1 MKLSDKQRVNV
12 WDFLEGHKNPA
23 PLSWAWFGAVK
34 MERRPLAYEETHRLL
49 KYHTHSLVKP
59 SSYYHEPLPLPPEDL
74 EPLPEKP
81 VRFEEF
87 LLSNI
92 QFIEKTFHFQKEEKA
107 DTPSSVDQSPGT
119 ILSGRGRGKGVKR
132 PKKQKGVI
140 PVTMNQQMTMQ
151 SQQQQ
156 QQHQQ
161 QMQGN
166 NQMHMQMSMQVNCD
180 DFTNEAILTQDASD
194 PQNQMNPN
202 MQQFQSNQMQNQ
214 MQNPNQMM
222 NQVPGMGGM
231 VNAQGQQ
238 SGMGFVPPGGQM
250 GPGGQQ
256 LSQQQ
261 QWPQGFNPMQQ
272 QQQQQQFYNQGMQPQ
287 SKFFRKITVLFGE
300 LIPWTREN

>member
-1 MKLSDKQRVNV
+1 MSDKQRVNV

-59 SSYYHEPLPLPPEDL
+59 SSYYYEPLPLPPEDL

-81 VRFEEF
+81 VRFIF
-87 LLSNI
+87 FQLLNATPNLSR
-92 QFIEKTFHFQKEEKA
+92 QHFFVQKEEKA

-132 PKKQKGVI
+132 PKKQKGAA

-151 SQQQQ
+151 TQQQLTMQTQQQQ
-156 QQHQQ
+156 QQ
-161 QMQGN
+161 QMQN
-166 NQMHMQMSMQVNCD
+166 QNQMHMQMNMQVNCED
-180 DFTNEAILTQDASD
+180 CTNEEMLIEDASD
-194 PQNQMNPN
+194 PQSQMNPN
-202 MQQFQSNQMQNQ
+202 MQQFQTNQIQNQNQ

-222 NQVPGMGGM
+222 NQVPGGMGVM
-231 VNAQGQQ
+231 NAQGQQ

-250 GPGGQQ
+250 VGPGGQ
-256 LSQQQ
+256 QQQ

-272 QQQQQQFYNQGMQPQ
+272 QQQQQFYNPQGMQPQ
-287 SKFFRKITVLFGE
+287 SNFFRKTTSFV
-300 LIPWTREN
+300 R